1 MPETVTA
8 PLRRMLGAE
17 ETRSENME
25 ERVFC
30 EDLDPLQSAKAS
42 KKVTTQAYDE
52 DDERHVCGAL
62 RGFDRSWEALRIE
75 EFPSPLV
82 RGDVLE
88 GTSRAKVMKWS
99 FRDRLDL
106 LDQSFYDYDFRDAV
120 YLRREEDA
128 DEDTKTCPDGGL
140 VVLGIGGM
148 EELADLFI
156 QAIQKRSDRPLCKA
170 TEDHLGLI
178 SAIEDFVAGESGRL
192 AIVTHVPGA
201 CDAARQLFYGPQ
213 VLSGTTDVSLPVKG
227 EVCLEPY
234 LPLFRL
240 ADPGRREER
249 RDTLTSA
256 PRRMRVEDSEASK
269 PTELAEEDQKHRYA
283 EGIRTM
289 PVPDGPPASLP
300 TPPGAPRFAGRECRG
315 FDDFLDPDLETN
327 DKEVEAEVKATI
339 GKEYRALLKWRE
351 AEPWKKMVKT
361 RTKKN
366 VGNFHMHEKLTSLDE
381 AVDFD
386 DMAGW
391 PVLRGTFMEKDLQH
405 DPILFARRAQDA
417 MDAQMRTEHALRL
430 EGKLVE
436 SNTAKKRFEHF
447 VEEDELMEPIMVCFP
462 PPGIV
467 PIEMVCE
474 AEMMPWTIS
483 PDPYRLSL
491 GSPSSPV
498 AIFVGQRTAYG
509 VDLGQ
514 QSLVRSHG
522 FQKNSSVGAWL
533 EKNLQEKALVAILN
547 WVGVRP
553 TPSCEPLR
561 LCSTIS
567 DARGTKPSLESHI
580 RENLKLSSTVHRYAA
595 QFLAEH
601 QLQSYNAVQM
611 RAEMVLHHRYLSAS
625 CNDSGVYTWFSSLKE
640 LFSNKE
646 TWFRARDLKK
656 GGSSTLQWFDNQ
668 SRNTL
673 MRLEAEVWQSSPATF
688 LDYDCTSL
696 SPVMCL
702 LVDVA
707 LLSGAERLVRL
718 DTQAH
723 TAQRLSEVPLMNF
736 CVDSTNSLG
745 FCVIFTPKVQVVAG
759 DEFEVVLTGLRDQ
772 HTPMGAVCNLQ
783 YFLSF
788 QSFGRHH
795 QDQDSLSLRAASWLT
810 KLQTPS
816 IWEEVA
822 FTSGSEQ
829 SDRGVD
835 ERLGSA
841 KRARALSE
849 MDIVLRHGLLA
860 PFAAHWPPWCWEDAA
875 DERGPDSTAAR
886 SVHGGRTQR
895 VAELRCSDRPSFDRR
910 RSKRSPRYASLGRSG
925 LWPPLWVPVLAVG
938 VSRGRR
944 TPRRADERSR
954 KRSESE
960 KLDHLVQKL
969 CLKGGRLV
977 QLRFEEV
984 KTAPVSFDQKRPPPL
999 GVVKHPKGER
1009 TRQGYH
1015 VEVTGNEIMLSLI
1028 HPSSIVIKATLSCFL
1043 KSQAK
1048 WEGISHGA
1056 PKQVSRR
1063 PVANEADQWVSDF
1076 VEAVPQLRV
1085 FPTEETIGS
1094 EWLGAETDE
1103 LQSFWQRCALLE
1115 KARVVLALKERL
1127 ESSPRD
1133 SWQVQ
1138 ARMLRVILSAF
1149 QQPFL
1154 GRISSA
1160 ALTGRAQELLKQFR
1174 SSEVLELREEAAA
1187 WLHGY
1192 AYWMIIWMSTQAR
1205 LWQLLEL
1212 SWSMPNENPW
1222 RLALQGGLLA
1232 FTENAKAAPPEARRT
1247 EVKDVKATS
1256 LTSGA
1261 ERGAEDLLDL
1271 RPWQIG
1277 AAASSVAQG
1286 GPFTAQSTAQNG
1298 SADRRALPRAG
1309 ACGPQHDLERMYSFA
1324 RPAPK
1329 HIPYFPPSTQVKMLT
1344 EQDPFDFVSEQL
1356 DVLAACEARHKRQ
1369 SRVVLTV
1376 MLPTCGQYELRFQ
1389 WGLVPLTST
1398 DAGLCRMVN
1407 CGVAQWEHPL
1417 RISLRCKKPESEFKH
1432 LVPSLLHTS
1441 MQRYGYPMKHPLAEQ
1456 FGMTL
1461 LQPMRHR
1468 LRSGQDIRFM
1478 VYSMQAEVDS
1488 SHFAKLAQ
1496 EATSQRRGVQGE
1508 VISEDGGKKP
1518 TSEELRHRIRSALK
1532 PCMRCGSCKGP
1543 ARVVAVVGNWQ
1554 RVQVL
1559 SRRLLS
1565 TDTSS
1570 RAEVHEGLVRLTSE
1584 ECVKKSKD
1592 KEPFVRKDIPFEGAP
1607 MLGGTPRPNYWV
1619 LAEFQVDNT
1628 STPLPYDEDRPPC
1641 ATEEMLKPPPP
1652 PPDAIELIRNLEV
1665 GRAVKLDHQGGEE
1678 DLPQKAVSEGP
1689 APNAA

>member
-1 MPETVTA
+1 MFTQVVS
-8 PLRRMLGAE
+8 PLPG
-17 ETRSENME
+17 ETRSRPNSRLGTGARCDSALSRSTAAPSRPCSSLSSRGPPSRASPSPFGGTIWREDAKWPVREGGLSSLPGINGSL
-25 ERVFC
+25 
-30 EDLDPLQSAKAS
+30 DLDLDLARRKLTQTVDEKKEAEKYADQLLKSLEAS
-42 KKVTTQAYDE
+42 ESKDSVTSQR
-52 DDERHVCGAL
+52 RHACVQQ
-62 RGFDRSWEALRIE
+62 ALRIE

-99 FRDRLDL
+99 FRVTREEIKDRLDL

-128 DEDTKTCPDGGL
+128 DEDTLLERLLQYYVSSGIKSWGQSTHPDNLDFWLAQEGGVARTCEML
-140 VVLGIGGM
+140 LALEVLNFYRWICRLSRFQVDSFLQ
-148 EELADLFI
+148 ELADLFI

-201 CDAARQLFYGPQ
+201 CDAARQLFYGLPSTTTSDGGPQ

-240 ADPGRREER
+240 ADPGEVARR
-249 RDTLTSA
+249 
-256 PRRMRVEDSEASK
+256 ASK

-300 TPPGAPRFAGRECRG
+300 TPPGAPRFAGEGFSFTMDRWWRG
-315 FDDFLDPDLETN
+315 LSSRGRSRKSPCWGDLRGVCSFRRSLLDPRVYSIGLLRRGCNFCVLCPADIFDGQPPEDIHEEPAPEDDFLDPDLETN

-405 DPILFARRAQDA
+405 DPILFARRAQDS

-483 PDPYRLSL
+483 PDPYRLSPTL
-491 GSPSSPV
+491 DCRV
-498 AIFVGQRTAYG
+498 QIFR
-509 VDLGQ
+509 
-514 QSLVRSHG
+514 
-522 FQKNSSVGAWL
+522 
-533 EKNLQEKALVAILN
+533 
-547 WVGVRP
+547 
-553 TPSCEPLR
+553 
-561 LCSTIS
+561 
-567 DARGTKPSLESHI
+567 
-580 RENLKLSSTVHRYAA
+580 
-595 QFLAEH
+595 
-601 QLQSYNAVQM
+601 
-611 RAEMVLHHRYLSAS
+611 
-625 CNDSGVYTWFSSLKE
+625 
-640 LFSNKE
+640 
-646 TWFRARDLKK
+646 
-656 GGSSTLQWFDNQ
+656 
-668 SRNTL
+668 
-673 MRLEAEVWQSSPATF
+673 
-688 LDYDCTSL
+688 
-696 SPVMCL
+696 
-702 LVDVA
+702 
-707 LLSGAERLVRL
+707 VRL

-841 KRARALSE
+841 KRVTTNTAL
-849 MDIVLRHGLLA
+849 DRFGL
-860 PFAAHWPPWCWEDAA
+860 
-875 DERGPDSTAAR
+875 
-886 SVHGGRTQR
+886 
-895 VAELRCSDRPSFDRR
+895 
-910 RSKRSPRYASLGRSG
+910 KSG
-925 LWPPLWVPVLAVG
+925 LKNQNHEIRP
-938 VSRGRR
+938 
-944 TPRRADERSR
+944 DEL
-954 KRSESE
+954 K
-960 KLDHLVQKL
+960 
-969 CLKGGRLV
+969 KGGRLV

-1048 WEGISHGA
+1048 WEGISHGVW
-1056 PKQVSRR
+1056 PMYFDEPSMEHSR
-1063 PVANEADQWVSDF
+1063 D
-1076 VEAVPQLRV
+1076 
-1085 FPTEETIGS
+1085 
-1094 EWLGAETDE
+1094 
-1103 LQSFWQRCALLE
+1103 
-1115 KARVVLALKERL
+1115 
-1127 ESSPRD
+1127 
-1133 SWQVQ
+1133 
-1138 ARMLRVILSAF
+1138 
-1149 QQPFL
+1149 
-1154 GRISSA
+1154 
-1160 ALTGRAQELLKQFR
+1160 
-1174 SSEVLELREEAAA
+1174 
-1187 WLHGY
+1187 
-1192 AYWMIIWMSTQAR
+1192 
-1205 LWQLLEL
+1205 
-1212 SWSMPNENPW
+1212 
-1222 RLALQGGLLA
+1222 
-1232 FTENAKAAPPEARRT
+1232 
-1247 EVKDVKATS
+1247 
-1256 LTSGA
+1256 
-1261 ERGAEDLLDL
+1261 
-1271 RPWQIG
+1271 
-1277 AAASSVAQG
+1277 
-1286 GPFTAQSTAQNG
+1286 
-1298 SADRRALPRAG
+1298 
-1309 ACGPQHDLERMYSFA
+1309 
-1324 RPAPK
+1324 
-1329 HIPYFPPSTQVKMLT
+1329 LT
-1344 EQDPFDFVSEQL
+1344 EGP
-1356 DVLAACEARHKRQ
+1356 EARHKRQ

-1496 EATSQRRGVQGE
+1496 EATSQRRGADRRASHIKE

-1584 ECVKKSKD
+1584 DKAQTMQLVVFQVASDVALDELLADRVKKSKD

-1628 STPLPYDEDRPPC
+1628 STPLPYDE
-1641 ATEEMLKPPPP
+1641 EEMLKPPPP